1 MGVLEV
7 LQLRYP
13 QMKRLLSDKAIKAA
27 KPNDSGKPKKYGD
40 GGGLYLLVKSSS
52 VGITKLWRYKY
63 RMEGKEQT
71 LSIGAYPA
79 LSLKAARDVHDLAR
93 DQLAKGIDPSKHKQH
108 MRAVEVALKKDSFEA
123 IAREWFV
130 GRSGIWTENHANRV
144 ITRLENDVFPWL
156 GAVPISTIEPPEIL
170 KCLKRVEGRGALET
184 AHRIKQTIGQVFR
197 YAVATGKAKRDQT
210 ADLKG
215 ALPPVRQNHFAAIT
229 EPKRIG
235 ELLRGCWDY
244 NGEYSVQAALK
255 LSAYLF
261 ARPNEIRRM
270 EWVDLDLDASR
281 WTVPAA
287 KMKTR
292 SVHIVPLPRQAVDI
306 LRDLEPLTGR
316 YAFVFAGFA
325 NKKRPMSENTVNQAI
340 RRLGYDKTQMTAHGF
355 RSMASTTL
363 YEMGYPSDLVER
375 QLAHVVGND
384 VRRAYDRSE
393 SLPERKAMLQKY
405 ADYLDSLRVGAEVIS
420 IHKKKASVSL

>member
-1 MGVLEV
+1 M
-7 LQLRYP
+7 R
-13 QMKRLLSDKAIKAA
+13 RLLSDKAIKAA
-27 KPNDSGKPKKYGD
+27 KPNESGKPKKYGD

-63 RMEGKEQT
+63 RVSGKEQT
-71 LSIGAYPA
+71 LSIGAYPDV
-79 LSLKAARDVHDLAR
+79 SLKSARELHDLAR
-93 DQLAKGIDPSKHKQH
+93 EQLAKGVDPSKHKQH
-108 MRAVEVALKKDSFEA
+108 LKAVKVALQEDCFEA

-130 GRSGIWTENHANRV
+130 GRSVIWTENHANRV

-156 GAVPISTIEPPEIL
+156 GSVPISTIEPPEIL
-170 KCLKRVEGRGALET
+170 KCLRRVESRGALET

-215 ALPPVRQNHFAAIT
+215 ALPPVKQNHFAAIT
-229 EPKRIG
+229 EAKQIG
-235 ELLRGCWDY
+235 ELLRGCWGY
-244 NGEYSVQAALK
+244 NGEYTVQSALK
-255 LSAYLF
+255 LSAFLF

-292 SVHIVPLPRQAVDI
+292 AAHIVPLPKQAVEI

-316 YAFVFAGFA
+316 YSFVFAGVV

-340 RRLGYDKTQMTAHGF
+340 RRLGYDNTQMTAHGF
-355 RSMASTTL
+355 WAMASTTL
-363 YEMGYPSDLVER
+363 YEMGFPSDLVER

-393 SLPERKAMLQKY
+393 NLPERKAMMQKY
-405 ADYLDSLRVGAEVIS
+405 ADYLDSLRVGADVIPINRS
-420 IHKKKASVSL
+420 QA